1 MTFIQNHH
9 LKIFVGFDKI
19 FNEIDQAVSDKVSSN
34 LAYDIIKCN
43 DNNYEINVA
52 LAGIKEHQIQL
63 NLSNDILT
71 IKIDNKIYKEYFEV
85 IHKGI
90 STKVVNQSFRLEQN
104 IEVTEAILRN
114 GILSIKLYKS
124 LQEKKIRK
132 IIPIK

>member
-1 MTFIQNHH
+1 MSS
-9 LKIFVGFDKI
+9 
-19 FNEIDQAVSDKVSSN
+19 SDKVSSN
-34 LAYDIIKCN
+34 LAYDIIRCN

-52 LAGIKEHQIQL
+52 LAVIKEHQIHL

-90 STKVVNQSFRLEQN
+90 NTKDANQSFRLEQN
-104 IEVTEAILRN
+104 IEITEANLRN
-114 GILSIKLYKS
+114 GILSIKLYK
-124 LQEKKIRK
+124 LPQEKKIRK